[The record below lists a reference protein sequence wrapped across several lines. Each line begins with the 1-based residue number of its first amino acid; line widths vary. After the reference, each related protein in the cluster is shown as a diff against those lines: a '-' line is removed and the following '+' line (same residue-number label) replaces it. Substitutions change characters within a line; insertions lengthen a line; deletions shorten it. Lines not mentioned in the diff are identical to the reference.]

1 VLEKNP
7 SKEKSGTM
15 KAHNI
20 FISWSGPRSQ
30 HIAETLKTW
39 LPTLLQ
45 SAKPWMSESDIEK
58 GTRGLD
64 EIGKALAGIKI
75 GITCLTPENL
85 NASWILYEAGALA
98 KALDDKTR
106 LCTYLLGGLKPQ
118 DVPPPLGMF
127 QATRPEKADTRKLVS
142 TINVSVNEE
151 PVPDSNLDTLFDKMW
166 PDLEASI
173 SSMPAPTAKI
183 PAKRSTE
190 EMVSEIL
197 ELVRSERQ
205 MAALEYGAIAR
216 ELKNLTTHTPQIGG
230 LWNVEAPGF
239 NRFVAL
245 GSVLPGKKCPRCGA
259 IALRSQGEGAELCS
273 SCNTYFLGTGPGEVA
288 SKKPRKE

>member
-1 VLEKNP
+1 
-7 SKEKSGTM
+7 M

-20 FISWSGPRSQ
+20 FISWSGPRSR
-30 HIAETLKTW
+30 HVAETLKTW

-190 EMVSEIL
+190 EMISEIL
-197 ELVRSERQ
+197 ELVRGESQR
-205 MAALEYGAIAR
+205 AATEYSSIAR
-216 ELKNLTTHTPQIGG
+216 ELRNLYAHSPQMGG
-230 LWNVEAPGF
+230 LWNIEPQGS
-239 NRFVAL
+239 NRLSTLASL
-245 GSVLPGKKCPRCGA
+245 IPAKECPRCGA
-259 IALRSQGEGAELCS
+259 LAVRNQGNGTEVCS
-273 SCNTYFLGTGPGEVA
+273 NCSGHFLVTGPGEDA
-288 SKKPRKE
+288 SKKRPKK

>member
-1 VLEKNP
+1 
-7 SKEKSGTM
+7 
-15 KAHNI
+15 
-20 FISWSGPRSQ
+20 
-30 HIAETLKTW
+30 
-39 LPTLLQ
+39 
-45 SAKPWMSESDIEK
+45 MSESDIEK
-58 GTRGLD
+58 GSRGLD

-85 NASWILYEAGALA
+85 NASWILYEAGCLA

-142 TINVSVNEE
+142 TINLSVNDD
-151 PVPDSNLDTLFDKMW
+151 PVPDSNLDVLFDKMW

-190 EMVSEIL
+190 EMISEIL
-197 ELVRSERQ
+197 ELVRGESQRT
-205 MAALEYGAIAR
+205 ALAFSAVAR
-216 ELKNLTTHTPQIGG
+216 EIRNIPVHPPQVGG
-230 LWNVEAPGF
+230 LWNIEPQGS
-239 NRFVAL
+239 NRL
-245 GSVLPGKKCPRCGA
+245 SVRSLLKKRCPNCGA
-259 IALRSQGEGAELCS
+259 LDLRLQPDGTEVCS
-273 SCNTYFLGTGPGEVA
+273 SCETLFVRTGAGEDA
-288 SKKPRKE
+288 SKKRFKK

>member
-1 VLEKNP
+1 
-7 SKEKSGTM
+7 M

-20 FISWSGPRSQ
+20 FISWSGPRSR
-30 HIAETLKTW
+30 HVAETLKTW

-151 PVPDSNLDTLFDKMW
+151 PVPDPNLDTLFDKMW
-166 PDLEASI
+166 PDLEAAI

-190 EMVSEIL
+190 EMISEIL
-197 ELVRSERQ
+197 ELVRSESQR
-205 MAALEYGAIAR
+205 AATEYSSIAR
-216 ELKNLTTHTPQIGG
+216 ELRNLYAHSPQMGG
-230 LWNVEAPGF
+230 LWDIEPQSS
-239 NRFVAL
+239 NRLSTLASL
-245 GSVLPGKKCPRCGA
+245 LPAKKCPHCGA
-259 IALRSQGEGAELCS
+259 IALRSQGEGTEVCS
-273 SCNTYFLGTGPGEVA
+273 SCNTYFLRTGPGEDA
-288 SKKPRKE
+288 SKKPRKK